1 MTEVVGVTGR
11 YRSAQTFSVP
21 RTQTLLT
28 CTEGRLSV
36 CSADQQL
43 CARTAASRHVR
54 AWEGVGVLTQKIVLH
69 RRGSDPAQ
77 FAHVHNLTRP
87 VLTGT
92 SSPIFKIGKPSLKE
106 SPELG

>member
-1 MTEVVGVTGR
+1 M
-11 YRSAQTFSVP
+11 
-21 RTQTLLT
+21 
-28 CTEGRLSV
+28 
-36 CSADQQL
+36 
-43 CARTAASRHVR
+43 
-54 AWEGVGVLTQKIVLH
+54 LTQKIVLH